1 VSALEIIIFEFL
13 FYPKGKHMGLPIRVE
28 FNKEIIHLF
37 FKFSDSEQN
46 KVKDLKNG

>member
-1 VSALEIIIFEFL
+1 MDII
-13 FYPKGKHMGLPIRVE
+13 KGKYGICPYGLNL
-28 FNKEIIHLF
+28 NKYLSRYF